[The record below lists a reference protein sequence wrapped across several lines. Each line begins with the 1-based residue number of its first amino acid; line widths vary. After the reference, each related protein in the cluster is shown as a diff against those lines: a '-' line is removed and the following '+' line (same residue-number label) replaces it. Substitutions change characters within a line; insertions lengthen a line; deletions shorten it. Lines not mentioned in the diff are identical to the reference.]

1 MPWVKVSK
9 DAHNDMKQYLVDVE
23 GLSLGELVEAAFE
36 FCMQNLEDFEKFLQ
50 LEEIDEEEKEEADSK
65 DQAEAEE
72 D

>member
-9 DAHNDMKQYLVDVE
+9 DAHNDMKQYLVDIE
-23 GLSLGELVEAAFE
+23 GLSLGELVESAFD
-36 FCMQNLEDFEKFLQ
+36 FCMQNLEEFEKFLQ
-50 LEEIDEEEKEEADSK
+50 LEETEEEEKEEADPK